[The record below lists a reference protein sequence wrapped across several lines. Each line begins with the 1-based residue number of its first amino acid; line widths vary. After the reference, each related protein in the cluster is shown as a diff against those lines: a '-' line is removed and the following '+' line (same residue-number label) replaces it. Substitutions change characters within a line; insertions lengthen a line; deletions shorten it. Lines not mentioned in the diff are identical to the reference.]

1 MDNSDDIELTEED
14 FSEIPEY
21 IAVPKVVHQ
30 RMTRTRKHN
39 TWRQVRSSVF
49 FVSAVV
55 IILSVA
61 RALFVGVM
69 YVPSASMEPTL
80 PVGTRLFYLKDVG
93 QLLDVAL
100 SHWWNLLIFAA
111 LIVIVIIETF
121 ITIRKRIRGGKH
133 VKIAGRIIS
142 AACVCLLLLVIAL
155 VPHHAQPDW
164 QRAGGGDIVIFAD
177 SNGWLSS
184 SESESGSSES
194 GSSGT
199 EADGNTKYLVKR
211 IIAVGGQKIVGTNEG
226 DIYVDGKKLD
236 EPYLPEGV
244 TSTQKT
250 FEATVPDGKLW
261 VMGDNRGLSEDSR
274 YYEGDTRFID
284 RRDIVAIPLFI
295 LDLPWDAQS
304 GR

>member
-21 IAVPKVVHQ
+21 IAVPKVVRQ

-39 TWRQVRSSVF
+39 TWRQIRSSVF
-49 FVSAVV
+49 FVAAVV
-55 IILSVA
+55 ILLSVA
-61 RALFVGVM
+61 RAFFVGVM

-121 ITIRKRIRGGKH
+121 ITIRKRIRGGRH
-133 VKIAGRIIS
+133 VKVAGRIIS

-164 QRAGGGDIVIFAD
+164 QRATNSDIIIFAD

-184 SESESGSSES
+184 SESESGSSTSES
-194 GSSGT
+194 ES
-199 EADGNTKYLVKR
+199 DGKTKYLVKR
-211 IIAVGGQKIVGTNEG
+211 IIAVGGQKIVGTKEG
-226 DIYVDGKKLD
+226 EIYVDGKKLD

-244 TSTQKT
+244 TSIQKT
-250 FEATVPDGKLW
+250 FEVTVPEGKLW
-261 VMGDNRGLSEDSR
+261 VMGDNRGLSKDSR

-304 GR
+304 ER